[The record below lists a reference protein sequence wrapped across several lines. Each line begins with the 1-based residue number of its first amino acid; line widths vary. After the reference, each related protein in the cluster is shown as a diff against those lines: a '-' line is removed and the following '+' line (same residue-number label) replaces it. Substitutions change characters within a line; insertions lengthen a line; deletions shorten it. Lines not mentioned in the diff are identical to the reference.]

1 MRARSAEASSL
12 YGGWTLD
19 GVIETLFAAAHEA
32 LGAEFQKKRAV
43 FLGARSHPSL
53 RAFDPARLVLQQH
66 FKPYEAELRRAG
78 FTVAPELL
86 QDQAQGF
93 ALALV
98 LAPKNIAEARRI
110 IAQAIQALGAG
121 GTIVCAA
128 DNKAGGQ
135 RLAGLLQD
143 FGVGRVQQLSKNK
156 ARAAYGICDQP
167 ESSALDSALSDGGV
181 QPVCS
186 GAFYSQPGLFAWDRI
201 DRGSALL
208 AQHLPADIE
217 GVCGDFGCGYG
228 YLSHAVLSRSTSIR
242 EMICADA
249 DARALAACERN
260 LEGFRVRKRFVWEDL
275 SRAVK
280 SLHNLDAV
288 VMNPPFHEGRAT
300 EADLGRGFIAAAHAA
315 LRPGGRLYM
324 VANRHL
330 PYEDLLR
337 ELYSSGERLYEGEG
351 YKIYFARR

>member
-1 MRARSAEASSL
+1 M
-12 YGGWTLD
+12 
-19 GVIETLFAAAHEA
+19 IETLFAAADEA
-32 LGAEFQKKRAV
+32 SGDSLHQKKTV
-43 FLGARSHPSL
+43 FFGARAYPAL
-53 RAFDPARLVLQQH
+53 RSFEAATLVLQQH
-66 FKPYEAELRRAG
+66 FKPYESALRRAG
-78 FTVAPELL
+78 FSVRPELSL
-86 QDQAQGF
+86 EQAQEF
-93 ALALV
+93 ELALV
-98 LAPKNIAEARRI
+98 LAPKNITEARRI
-110 IAQAIQALGAG
+110 IAQALCALRAG
-121 GTIVCAA
+121 GMVVCAA

-135 RLAGLLQD
+135 RLAGILQEL
-143 FGVGRVQQLSKNK
+143 GIGKVQQFSKNR
-156 ARAAYGICDQP
+156 ARAVYGICEKPDVSAL
-167 ESSALDSALSDGGV
+167 SSALSAGGV
-181 QPVCS
+181 QAVGG

-208 AQHLPADIE
+208 AEHLPEDIE
-217 GVCGDFGCGYG
+217 GICADFGCGYG
-228 YLSHAVLSRSTSIR
+228 YLSRTVLQKCPSIS
-242 EMICADA
+242 EIVCIDA
-249 DARALAACERN
+249 DHRALAVCERN
-260 LEGFRVRKRFVWEDL
+260 LDGFSVRKRFVWEDL

-351 YKIYFARR
+351 YKIYFAKR

>member
-32 LGAEFQKKRAV
+32 LGVQLHKKKTV
-43 FLGARSHPSL
+43 FLGARSHPAL
-53 RAFDPARLVLQQH
+53 RLFEPTLLFLQQH
-66 FKPYEAELRRAG
+66 FKTYEAELRRAG
-78 FTVAPELL
+78 FMVAPELS
-86 QDQAQGF
+86 QEVAQGF
-93 ALALV
+93 ELALV
-98 LAPKNIAEARRI
+98 LAPKNIAEAKRI
-110 IAQAIQALGAG
+110 IAQAIQALGPG

-135 RLAGLLQD
+135 RLAGVLQD
-143 FGVGRVQQLSKNK
+143 FGIPKVQQLSKNK
-156 ARAAYGICDQP
+156 ARAAYGICEEP
-167 ESSALDSALSDGGV
+167 HASALASALLEGGV
-181 QPVCS
+181 QPVCG

-208 AQHLPADIE
+208 AQHLPTDIE

-228 YLSHAVLSRSTSIR
+228 YLSHAVLKLNPSVQ
-242 EMICADA
+242 EMVCADA
-249 DARALAACERN
+249 DARALTACEQN
-260 LEGFRVRKRFVWEDL
+260 LDGFAVRKRFVWEDL

-280 SLHNLDAV
+280 SLHNLDTV

-351 YKIYFARR
+351 YKIYFAKR